1 MQLTETSFSTHIFSW
16 TENSITYSRK
26 CSIAPKINWDIARGI
41 YSLQLP
47 WGGIG
52 AHLRSFVNP
61 RTSRLLY
68 RNLPSCLVVAPSFVP
83 SRAACRWRGWYGG
96 WWRRMEERYHHVMQP
111 HHRLRPDQPAV
122 YCLASRDIDPSGVRT
137 RNPEPPD
144 PESEREYERKSR
156 SKREREIGTRWVSAA
171 GGWQP
176 TLVLIQ
182 HDSDTASVPS
192 DSAGT
197 QVN

>member
-1 MQLTETSFSTHIFSW
+1 
-16 TENSITYSRK
+16 
-26 CSIAPKINWDIARGI
+26 
-41 YSLQLP
+41 
-47 WGGIG
+47 
-52 AHLRSFVNP
+52 
-61 RTSRLLY
+61 
-68 RNLPSCLVVAPSFVP
+68 
-83 SRAACRWRGWYGG
+83 
-96 WWRRMEERYHHVMQP
+96 MEERYHHVMQP

-144 PESEREYERKSR
+144 PESERVRECKRERESISKSKR
-156 SKREREIGTRWVSAA
+156 EREREREIGTRWVSAA

-192 DSAGT
+192 DLAGT

>member
-1 MQLTETSFSTHIFSW
+1 
-16 TENSITYSRK
+16 
-26 CSIAPKINWDIARGI
+26 
-41 YSLQLP
+41 
-47 WGGIG
+47 
-52 AHLRSFVNP
+52 
-61 RTSRLLY
+61 
-68 RNLPSCLVVAPSFVP
+68 
-83 SRAACRWRGWYGG
+83 
-96 WWRRMEERYHHVMQP
+96 MEERYHHVMQP

-144 PESEREYERKSR
+144 PESEREYEYEYEGEREREKAKAR
-156 SKREREIGTRWVSAA
+156 GREREREIGTRWVSAA

>member
-1 MQLTETSFSTHIFSW
+1 
-16 TENSITYSRK
+16 
-26 CSIAPKINWDIARGI
+26 
-41 YSLQLP
+41 
-47 WGGIG
+47 
-52 AHLRSFVNP
+52 
-61 RTSRLLY
+61 
-68 RNLPSCLVVAPSFVP
+68 
-83 SRAACRWRGWYGG
+83 
-96 WWRRMEERYHHVMQP
+96 MEERYHHVMQP

-144 PESEREYERKSR
+144 PKSERVCERREEREKE
-156 SKREREIGTRWVSAA
+156 REREIGTRWVSAA

-192 DSAGT
+192 DGT